1 MSWEV
6 IPFPEQGNSPKKWGE
21 ILQNAEEQIVSEQV
35 IERFEVER
43 VMMLGKV
50 FPFLLKWEDFSKM
63 VIENAYDRDPE
74 LFQNHEDEP
83 LIERVENTV
92 TANDNMSSI
101 AKAA

>member
-1 MSWEV
+1 
-6 IPFPEQGNSPKKWGE
+6 
-21 ILQNAEEQIVSEQV
+21 
-35 IERFEVER
+35 
-43 VMMLGKV
+43 
-50 FPFLLKWEDFSKM
+50 M